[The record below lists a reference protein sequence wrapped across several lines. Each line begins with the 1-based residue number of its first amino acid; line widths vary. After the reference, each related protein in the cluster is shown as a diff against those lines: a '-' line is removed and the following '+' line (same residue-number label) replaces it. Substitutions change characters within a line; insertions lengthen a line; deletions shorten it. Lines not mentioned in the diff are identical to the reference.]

1 MYVQPS
7 GSGVQQAPPTDM
19 IVPKNYSGNAFRQYS
34 RDLEAERQEPP
45 PIEGMPPSEPPPEP
59 PDEAPVA
66 ERSEQDERTAP
77 VWKNDDRDE
86 KYRNE
91 GDTRRDRDHPH
102 HHTNEQEKHG
112 FFSRFPFL
120 SSLLPPPRGKHKKD
134 SALPEWIV
142 IAAVILLFF
151 SEDGDNDILPF
162 LLLLLLWD

>member
-1 MYVQPS
+1 MYVQPPEH
-7 GSGVQQAPPTDM
+7 GGRQMPPTDM
-19 IVPKNYSGNAFRQYS
+19 ILPKNYSGNAFRQYADS
-34 RDLEAERQEPP
+34 SEAERPMPP
-45 PIEGMPPSEPPPEP
+45 PAPDPPFEP

-102 HHTNEQEKHG
+102 HHANEQEKRG

-120 SSLLPPPRGKHKKD
+120 ASLLPPPRGKHKRD
-134 SALPEWIV
+134 GVLPEWVV

-151 SEDGDNDILPF
+151 SEDGENDILPF